1 MRADALPVHFRVGL
15 LDRFGNSILVRR
27 LEELPKMSF
36 KRMDFPEE
44 HLCEVTFVNAD
55 ENLLNVS
62 TSAVTVAGAYAV
74 TIDGKQIGD
83 VINVNAGPPCANRCK
98 VLGKE
103 SLQTEN
109 GRVVVRIELK
119 DTFDNLVEPSKKMKD
134 DLQVTVLRGEAE
146 LSETSSYKRVETNC
160 LTCSF
165 SFTDPSLYTLK
176 VCA

>member
-1 MRADALPVHFRVGL
+1 MRVDALPVHFRVGL

-36 KRMDFPEE
+36 KRMDFPQE
-44 HLCEVTFVNAD
+44 HLCEVTVVNAD
-55 ENLLNVS
+55 ENMLNVS

-83 VINVNAGPPCANRCK
+83 VINVNAGPPCASRCK

-109 GRVVVRIELK
+109 GRVVIRIELK

-146 LSETSSYKRVETNC
+146 LSKTSSYIRVETNC